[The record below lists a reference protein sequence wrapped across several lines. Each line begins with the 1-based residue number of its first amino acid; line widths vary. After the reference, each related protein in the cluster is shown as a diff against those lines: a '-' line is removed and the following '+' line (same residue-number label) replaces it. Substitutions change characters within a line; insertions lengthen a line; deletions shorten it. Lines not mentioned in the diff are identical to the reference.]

1 MKRLIQKII
10 RLERPGLVQDEL
22 IEYYEEVNDN
32 DPKSTVSEKLEN
44 GSSKDG

>member
-22 IEYYEEVNDN
+22 IEYYEEVEDN
-32 DPKSTVSEKLEN
+32 DTQSPVSKKLEN
-44 GSSKDG
+44 GPRQDD